1 MNDILSHAEIQ
12 QLLLRNN
19 AQPQLGVPEYKGWS
33 DNRIPHISQ
42 SDLDELNRKANMGG
56 TLSHS
61 RWLAKL
67 NSKRWRFN
75 KGREHRF
82 AMKAVRVR
90 QGDSWGWTEVE
101 LNKVV
106 R

>member
-19 AQPQLGVPEYKGWS
+19 AQPELGRPQYIGWS
-33 DNRIPHISQ
+33 DNRIRPISQ
-42 SDLDELNRKANMGG
+42 SDLDEANRRANLGPALNYQ
-56 TLSHS
+56 

-75 KGREHRF
+75 AGKGHRYC
-82 AMKAVRVR
+82 MRPTRVR
-90 QGDSWGWTEVE
+90 AGDSWQWSEVE
-101 LNKVV
+101 LNARV